1 MNPLQLL
8 LFMIAGGLFNLIPKN
23 SAYTVI
29 LARIF
34 FYLSCFIILSY
45 IALYF
50 SGIHEQHVLSILTN
64 MSKYAYLIWIV
75 LLGYLAVNISRN
87 DFRSLYVAEHPDKK
101 VVFLNT
107 LYGLSVMI
115 GCIFIIATIGKSQNF
130 KQMSDFFKL
139 SGYAIWFLY
148 FIMVVEA
155 AGGLGILLH
164 RYLKTGLLAAL
175 GLFLIMLGAV
185 YTHWHN
191 HDPFSDS
198 YAAVAQMV
206 NLSLLIFCYYRQK
219 QFGQLKYAAPALHG
233 VDKAGAAS

>member
-23 SAYTVI
+23 SVYTFI
-29 LARIF
+29 PARLF

-50 SGIHEQHVLSILTN
+50 LGIHERHVLSILTSI
-64 MSKYAYLIWIV
+64 SKYAYLIWIV

-87 DFRSLYVAEHPDKK
+87 DFRSLYTAEHPDKK
-101 VVFLNT
+101 VIFRNT

-139 SGYAIWFLY
+139 CFNALELAGHTKGLPTQHFDAIGHELAY
-148 FIMVVEA
+148 GVIEKN
-155 AGGLGILLH
+155 GGRAERGC
-164 RYLKTGLLAAL
+164 RGE
-175 GLFLIMLGAV
+175 
-185 YTHWHN
+185 
-191 HDPFSDS
+191 
-198 YAAVAQMV
+198 
-206 NLSLLIFCYYRQK
+206 
-219 QFGQLKYAAPALHG
+219 LHG
-233 VDKAGAAS
+233 